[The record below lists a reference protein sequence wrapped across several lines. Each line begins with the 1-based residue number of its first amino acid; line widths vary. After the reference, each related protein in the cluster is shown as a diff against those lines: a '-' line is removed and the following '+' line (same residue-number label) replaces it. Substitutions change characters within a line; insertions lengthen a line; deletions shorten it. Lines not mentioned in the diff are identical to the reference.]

1 MTSMNVTR
9 TRIAHMCG
17 EISGIRTAFVNIP
30 RKLLKAQLPATV
42 VFPGR
47 ATHSKSSLGEQ
58 MIDETRIYKIVLYV
72 DEAAFGSEGQ
82 TELETDPF
90 FDSVL
95 QHFAARPGL
104 ELDSEGAQQSVS
116 VLNAQLSADGGLVVG
131 PYPFPSAGPEPSPD
145 YVQIQWDLQV
155 EDIVEINYED

>member
-1 MTSMNVTR
+1 MSSMNVIR

-17 EISGIRTAFVNIP
+17 EISGVQTAFVNIP
-30 RKLLKAQLPATV
+30 RTIKPAQCPASV

-47 ATHSKSSLGEQ
+47 ATHSKTDLGEQ
-58 MIDETRIYKIVLYV
+58 LIHEIRIYKIVLYV
-72 DEAAFGSEGQ
+72 DMAQFGVEGQ

-90 FDSVL
+90 FDSFL

-116 VLNAQLSADGGLVVG
+116 VLNTALQTDGGLQVG
-131 PYPFPSAGPEPSPD
+131 PYPLGSATTPPPD
-145 YVQIQWDLQV
+145 FVQIQWDLEV
-155 EDIVEINYED
+155 EDIVEIDYQD